1 MKRSATICLLVAT
14 SVLAVFLILG
24 GTIISRTALGDHEAY
39 MALLERR
46 DAEFRESFLSDK
58 NTEWQR
64 YAAELTSRKEEIENL
79 SSIIVSL
86 GRSLVGFG
94 IAILSCQLLIL
105 RSLSSSNRSSQEELR
120 PPSNALWQET

>member
-1 MKRSATICLLVAT
+1 MKRSATIFLLVAT

-105 RSLSSSNRSSQEELR
+105 RSLSSSNRSSRED
-120 PPSNALWQET
+120 